1 MTNPNLALHLI
12 PDLPD
17 TAALLPWLRRV
28 EAQRWYTNYGPLVTE
43 FEQAMTSLLRQANG
57 NRDLHLTSLVTGYH
71 ALELG
76 LRVLNLPA
84 GGAVLMPAVTFP
96 ACPLAAHH
104 AGLQPLLA
112 DIDPDSWLLTPAI
125 ASAAAQRHP
134 IAAVMPVALYGVP
147 VDAQAW
153 DEFHQAT
160 GIPVLIDA
168 AAAVETQTIPRHG
181 LVAHSLHAT
190 KPFGIGEGGLLV
202 SADASLI
209 AQARQLSNFGTQE
222 RICQDWGGSNAK
234 LSEYH
239 AAVGLA
245 QFARWPEIKRRRA
258 GLRAVYQA
266 ALSDLPV
273 RWQEGLEQA
282 VNSLLMLDVSPLP
295 AATLIAALQARGVK
309 AHQTY
314 LPPLY
319 HHPAFAAVPRLS
331 AAGALVA
338 WCEQAEQLFRHCCG
352 VPLHP
357 FMNPADVAEVVS
369 ALRGAGLQPTSR
381 SQAAASGAK

>member
-1 MTNPNLALHLI
+1 MANPSLALHLI

-17 TAALLPWLRRV
+17 TAALQPWLRRID
-28 EAQRWYTNYGPLVTE
+28 AQRWYTNYGPLVTE
-43 FEQAMTSLLRQANG
+43 FEQAMTGLLRQAHG
-57 NRDLHLTSLVTGYH
+57 GQTLHLTSLVTGYH

-96 ACPLAAHH
+96 ACPLAAQH

-125 ASAAAQRHP
+125 ARAAAQRHK

-147 VDAQAW
+147 VAAAGWDAFYR
-153 DEFHQAT
+153 DT

-168 AAAVETQTIPRHG
+168 AAAVETQPIPRHG

-202 SADASLI
+202 STDAELI
-209 AQARQLSNFGTQE
+209 ARARQLSNFGTQE
-222 RICQDWGGSNAK
+222 RICHDWGGSNAK

-258 GLRAVYQA
+258 ALRAVYQA

-273 RWQEGLEQA
+273 RWQDGLEQA
-282 VNSLLMLDVSPLP
+282 TNSLLMLDVAPLP
-295 AATLIAALQARGVK
+295 AATLVAVLQSRGIK

-319 HHPAFAAVPRLS
+319 HHPAFAALPRLS
-331 AAGALVA
+331 TAGVLAA
-338 WCEQAEQLFRHCCG
+338 WCEQAEHLFRHCCG
-352 VPLHP
+352 VPFHP

-369 ALRGAGLQPTSR
+369 ALRGAGLQAVSR

>member
-1 MTNPNLALHLI
+1 MANPNLALHLI

-17 TAALLPWLRRV
+17 TAALQPWLRRID
-28 EAQRWYTNYGPLVTE
+28 AQRWYTNYGPLVTE
-43 FEQAMTSLLRQANG
+43 FEEAMASLLSQAQG
-57 NRDLHLTSLVTGYH
+57 SRPLHLTSLVTGYH

-76 LRVLNLPA
+76 LRTLNLPS

-112 DIDPDSWLLTPAI
+112 DIDPDNWLLTPTI
-125 ASAAAQRHP
+125 ALAAAQRHT

-147 VDAQAW
+147 VDTEAW
-153 DEFHQAT
+153 DAFYRAT

-168 AAAVETQTIPRHG
+168 AAAVETQPIPRHG

-202 SADASLI
+202 SADAALI
-209 AQARQLSNFGTQE
+209 AHARQLSNFGTVE
-222 RICQDWGGSNAK
+222 RICQDWGGANAK

-245 QFARWPEIKRRRA
+245 QLARWPEIKRRRA
-258 GLRAVYQA
+258 ALRAVYQA

-273 RWQEGLEQA
+273 RWQDGLEHA
-282 VNSLLMLDVSPLP
+282 TNSLLMLDVTPLP
-295 AATLIAALQARGVK
+295 AATLIAALQARGIK

-314 LPPLY
+314 MPPLY
-319 HHPAFAAVPRLS
+319 HHPAFATLPRLS
-331 AAGALVA
+331 AAGVLVA
-338 WCEQAEQLFRHCCG
+338 WCEQAEHLSRYCCG
-352 VPLHP
+352 VPFHP

-369 ALRGAGLQPTSR
+369 ALRAAGLQPASR